1 LKYCTECGA
10 ENLDDAVFCEACG
23 RPFKAAQR
31 PPTINVR
38 APKAVLNDV
47 LSGQAY
53 ALVPDLE
60 MVLGRGDADTGLVPD
75 ITLSGAAAVSA
86 GVSRMHAKVF
96 CLDNVYYI
104 TDMDSMNSTFLNGEK
119 LTPQQPSRLTDQDEI
134 HLGRYLLR
142 FREL

>member
-10 ENLDDAVFCEACG
+10 ENLDDALFCEACG
-23 RPFKAAQR
+23 RPFKVSQR
-31 PPTINVR
+31 PPTINVK
-38 APKAVLNDV
+38 APKAVLEDV
-47 LSGQAY
+47 ITGEAY

-60 MVLGRGDADTGLVPD
+60 MILGRGDADTGLTPD
-75 ITLSGAAAVSA
+75 IVLQGAAAVSA

-96 CLDNVYYI
+96 CRDDVYYI
-104 TDMDSMNSTFLNGEK
+104 TDMDSTNSTFLNGQK
-119 LTPQQPSRLTDQDEI
+119 LVPQRPGRLSDKDEI